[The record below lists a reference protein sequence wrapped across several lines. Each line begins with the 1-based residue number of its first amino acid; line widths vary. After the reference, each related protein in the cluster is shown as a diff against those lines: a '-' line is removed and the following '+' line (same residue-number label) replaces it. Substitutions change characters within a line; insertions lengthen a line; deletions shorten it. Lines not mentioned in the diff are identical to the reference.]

1 MLRMLED
8 HTNYGLFMDKYTAV
22 LLLDKLVEEGRRPEG
37 ARVASQLM
45 LQEEDWVT
53 AGALGNIA
61 CWRYLLVRSDQPWA
75 VEEVEAEEE
84 DPEDV
89 VRVRVKEGP
98 PHFGMVPNNH
108 HDDHFDLSEP
118 EKILGKTIWYLN
130 RLDSDSLSKSLTFLG
145 LALWGKVDQALLLEL
160 PEVVEEVADEILK
173 VSDKDAVV
181 KKLSSAAK
189 VNLEVDGEL
198 LKTCK
203 DLLAEEEK
211 GIVEEQKQ
219 FYIQWNEER
228 MKKINAANEKL
239 KRKVEL
245 DNIVYEKEQ
254 LSKEE
259 ERLFFFDNQ
268 MELDQEKEKKL
279 TAWKKTF
286 PRRSWP
292 GTKDY
297 FKHPKWHKTPGKE
310 LKTPRW
316 EKREAKKGPAK

>member
-1 MLRMLED
+1 M
-8 HTNYGLFMDKYTAV
+8 G
-22 LLLDKLVEEGRRPEG
+22 
-37 ARVASQLM
+37 
-45 LQEEDWVT
+45 
-53 AGALGNIA
+53 
-61 CWRYLLVRSDQPWA
+61 
-75 VEEVEAEEE
+75 
-84 DPEDV
+84 
-89 VRVRVKEGP
+89 
-98 PHFGMVPNNH
+98 VPNNH

-130 RLDSDSLSKSLTFLG
+130 RLDSDSMGKSLTFLG

-239 KRKVEL
+239 KTKVEL

-259 ERLFFFDNQ
+259 ERLFFFDR
-268 MELDQEKEKKL
+268 MEENTPKEELARHQGLLQASQVAQDARQRVKDSTMGEEGGKKR
-279 TAWKKTF
+279 
-286 PRRSWP
+286 PC
-292 GTKDY
+292 
-297 FKHPKWHKTPGKE
+297 
-310 LKTPRW
+310 
-316 EKREAKKGPAK
+316 